1 MGIVVI
7 GPTFV
12 DIKGFPVN
20 AFIADGRNEGTAKTV
35 HSGVARNIIENIANL
50 KLRPTF
56 LSLVDDDSYGI
67 DIIERLKR
75 RKVNTKYV
83 NKIKDGIGQW
93 LAVFNDEGDVAAS
106 ISKCPNFLPIIDT
119 VLAFLVLDISLQYS

>member
-20 AFIADGRNEGTAKTV
+20 AFIADGRNEGTVKTV

-50 KLRPTF
+50 ELRPTF

-83 NKIKDGIGQW
+83 SKIKDGIGQW
-93 LAVFNDEGDVAAS
+93 LAVFNDEGDVVAS
-106 ISKCPNFLPIIDT
+106 ISKHPNFLPIIDT
-119 VLAFLVLDISLQYS
+119 VLAFLVLGISLQYS